1 MNEQW
6 LVRTSHLFTPLA
18 PLLRLL
24 LCSLLRTSSS
34 PFPFSVP
41 RRWVFSPLFCPPAS
55 ASCWWLLPF
64 PLQLLLVGLIFFQV
78 SSLVSLLH
86 RFSLSILF
94 VFGLLLLV
102 DVILLNIVDVLND
115 FCGLLLLV
123 AEKRR
128 FWEKNNLYRS
138 VIRMWLFF

>member
-1 MNEQW
+1 M
-6 LVRTSHLFTPLA
+6 FTPPA
-18 PLLRLL
+18 QLLRLL
-24 LCSLLRTSSS
+24 LRSLLRASSS
-34 PFPFSVP
+34 PFPFSPP
-41 RRWVFSPLFCPPAS
+41 RRWVFSLLVTFVFSPPFCPPAS
-55 ASCWWLLPF
+55 ASCWWLLPL

-128 FWEKNNLYRS
+128 FWEKNNLYGS